1 MGSLVLI
8 VPIQVPGDLVHES
21 VNSVCKR
28 ESEWA
33 LRARDMENGDNT
45 GYLLKAQGSS
55 FERQLWESMHL
66 LGRAAGD
73 T

>member
-45 GYLLKAQGSS
+45 GYLLKTHVTFIERFCTPKTSS
-55 FERQLWESMHL
+55 
-66 LGRAAGD
+66 
-73 T
+73 